1 MLKKVISY
9 TDFNGNTKSKICYF
23 NLNRPEL
30 MEMRRSPLEEM
41 QKIITRIRGMEDPD
55 SELSTVE
62 KDEIQEKM
70 GAILRDLVIQSYG
83 IKSDDGESFS
93 KRVGNRRYG
102 AGEDFT
108 ETMAYDALYMEMI
121 SKPKNLIEFVRMII
135 PEDARNSLNDNPE
148 YQMEMRELESISAE

>member
-135 PEDARNSLNDNPE
+135 PEDARNSLNNNPE